1 MGACDIV
8 EPGCPGVGGT
18 GGRGRF
24 HGLLSLTVFL
34 SLLQAKF
41 LSQDQ
46 INGRL
51 ALLFD

>member
-1 MGACDIV
+1 M
-8 EPGCPGVGGT
+8 
-18 GGRGRF
+18 
-24 HGLLSLTVFL
+24 VFL

-51 ALLFD
+51 SFFFSLATHSEIWVSLGELLCSHFVGG

>member
-1 MGACDIV
+1 MVSEGLCRKL
-8 EPGCPGVGGT
+8 VG
-18 GGRGRF
+18 RAPAEAP
-24 HGLLSLTVFL
+24 LLTVL

-51 ALLFD
+51 GLFSN

>member
-1 MGACDIV
+1 MTL
-8 EPGCPGVGGT
+8 PLP
-18 GGRGRF
+18 
-24 HGLLSLTVFL
+24 L

-51 ALLFD
+51 GLLVNEQMALKYGID

>member
-1 MGACDIV
+1 M
-8 EPGCPGVGGT
+8 
-18 GGRGRF
+18 
-24 HGLLSLTVFL
+24 VFL

-51 ALLFD
+51 SFFFFLPTHSEIWVSLGAVLRPHFVGG

>member
-1 MGACDIV
+1 MVMEGLCHPARLTRD
-8 EPGCPGVGGT
+8 G
-18 GGRGRF
+18 GGRGAFTRP
-24 HGLLSLTVFL
+24 SLTVFL

-51 ALLFD
+51 GLLLN